1 MQATHKESRDA
12 ESRDPVGAMKEES
25 SLNTAL
31 GETALSEM
39 EIWANV
45 EERAPSC
52 NLGIRE

>member
-52 NLGIRE
+52 NLGIRG